1 MFGKCYGRPESF
13 SARADAP
20 DVPCGVKSDD
30 YIFNKIYDE
39 LFANRVHKDQHEDN
53 HYYNQLV
60 PDYFNECGK
69 ANLIEKLNRY
79 FDECV
84 KVASMDRD
92 KFIDSVCELFERDK
106 KGFENWRTRE
116 VFDLLQALPEKT
128 IRGYLDLKES

>member
-1 MFGKCYGRPESF
+1 MCDKCYGRPVSDGEG
-13 SARADAP
+13 AN
-20 DVPCGVKSDD
+20 VPCGVKSDD

-60 PDYFNECGK
+60 PDYFSECGK
-69 ANLIEKLNRY
+69 ANLIEKLNQY
-79 FDECV
+79 FDMCV

-92 KFIDSVCELFERDK
+92 KFIDCVCELFERDK
-106 KGFENWRTRE
+106 KGFESWRTRE